1 MTGTRPDE
9 GLGDEAIATVTR
21 LIGEAGAGREG
32 AWDRIYTLL
41 YDDLRMVARS
51 QLRQQR
57 RGGVGSPTSLISE
70 TWLRLAGSPLAVR
83 DRSHLITLMA
93 RAMRFVLL
101 DETRRA
107 LTEKRGDG
115 LDLVALEDAPEP
127 GQASSLE
134 QLLILDQALNA
145 LARVD
150 ARLADVVELR
160 YFGGLTEPEVAE
172 VLGVNE
178 RTVRRDWRKARA
190 FLHSQL
196 GDGHDAMLPG
206 E

>member
-1 MTGTRPDE
+1 MTQTQATDR
-9 GLGDEAIATVTR
+9 LGEDAIATVTR
-21 LIGEAGAGREG
+21 LIGEAGEG
-32 AWDRIYTLL
+32 CPDAWDRIYTLL

-51 QLRQQR
+51 QIRQQR

-70 TWLRLAGSPLAVR
+70 TWLRLAGSPLAVK

-101 DETRRA
+101 DETRRT

-115 LDLVALEDAPEP
+115 LDLVPLQDVPEP

-134 QLLILDQALNA
+134 QLLTLDQALNA

-150 ARLADVVELR
+150 GRLADVVELR
-160 YFGGLTEPEVAE
+160 YFGGLTETEVAE
-172 VLGVNE
+172 VLGITE

-190 FLHSQL
+190 FLQCQL
-196 GDGHDAMLPG
+196 GDHTGTMLPG